1 MEQTLFQVKCEIM
14 SQMFDKYFNQSD
26 DLELMFAFNNL
37 GFPLAWAYA
46 HGYANL
52 EASGVSV
59 IEETWDYMLD
69 WCGKTEDTGFTKL
82 SEIYSE

>member
-1 MEQTLFQVKCEIM
+1 MTLFAVKCDLM
-14 SQMFDKYFNQSD
+14 AQMFDKYANQNP
-26 DLELMFAFNNL
+26 DLEDMFVYNNI

-46 HGYANL
+46 HGYISL

-69 WCGKTEDTGFTKL
+69 WCGKTEDTGFTEL